1 MLDLIFDGIV
11 YDLGM
16 VYSSLGISETLW
28 SMCDRKKN
36 ELVTKYAKIESKANQ
51 KIGEIIESCG

>member
-1 MLDLIFDGIV
+1 
-11 YDLGM
+11 
-16 VYSSLGISETLW
+16 
-28 SMCDRKKN
+28 MCDRKKN